1 MATIQVRDHLSNAPE
16 HLEELARA
24 LGRGQRL
31 SVFMAIYRGK
41 KRIKTVS
48 ELMKATGLSHVRVL
62 QLAGELADR
71 EFVEQIKVDGEG
83 TAYRTIRFFQVN
95 KRKVLGFSRNPK
107 SLEKLATKRRVR
119 LSVRGLPRTIP
130 LPTKGAN
137 VARITIDDIDTF
149 SAVRKLP
156 HRESMPKT
164 VSEDDFKC
172 GVQAVIGQAGQFKDW
187 PGENS
192 DLYTSRLVVGGK
204 RVAAA
209 FAFKGPGQPGK
220 LTPGRMGKNG
230 DQAQRM
236 FQLDADVFIAQHW
249 REIEPSVVDTMRTY
263 AVNKSIATG
272 KLIRYGVIDGQ
283 DSERLRQ
290 AYPKKFGL

>member
-1 MATIQVRDHLSNAPE
+1 MATIQVRDHLSNTPE

-31 SVFMAIYRGK
+31 SVFKAIYRGK
-41 KRIKTVS
+41 KRVKTVS

-71 EFVEQIKVDGEG
+71 EFVEQVKVDGEG

-95 KRKVLGFSRNPK
+95 KRKVLRVNADPK
-107 SLEKLATKRRVR
+107 SLEKLVTKRRAKVSVR
-119 LSVRGLPRTIP
+119 LPRIIKLSTRDA
-130 LPTKGAN
+130 K

-149 SAVRKLP
+149 LAVRTVP

-164 VSEDDFKC
+164 VSEDAFKK
-172 GVQAVIGQAGQFKDW
+172 GVQSVIGQAGQFKDW
-187 PGENS
+187 PGENA
-192 DLYTSRLVVGGK
+192 DLYTSRLVIGGK
-204 RVAAA
+204 RLTAA
-209 FAFKGPGQPGK
+209 FAFKGPGEPGK
-220 LTPGRMGKNG
+220 LSPGRMGKNG

-249 REIEPSVVDTMRTY
+249 REIEPSVVETLRTY
-263 AVNKSIATG
+263 ALAKSIMTG

-290 AYPKKFGL
+290 AYPKKFGLA

>member
-1 MATIQVRDHLSNAPE
+1 MATIQVRDHLSNSPE
-16 HLEELARA
+16 HIEELARA
-24 LGRGQRL
+24 LGKGQRL
-31 SVFMAIYRGK
+31 AVFKAIYRGK
-41 KRIKTVS
+41 KRVKTVS
-48 ELMKATGLSHVRVL
+48 ELMKATQLSHVRVL

-71 EFVEQIKVDGEG
+71 EFVEQEKVDGE

-95 KRKVLGFSRNPK
+95 KRKVLRFNGNTK
-107 SLEKLATKRRVR
+107 ALEKVATKRRVKLTIR
-119 LSVRGLPRTIP
+119 LPRSVT

-137 VARITIDDIDTF
+137 VARITVDDVDTF
-149 SAVRKLP
+149 AAVRDVPHGESLP
-156 HRESMPKT
+156 KS
-164 VSEDDFKC
+164 VSEDDFKS
-172 GVQAVIGQAGQFKDW
+172 GVQAVVGQAGQFRDW
-187 PGENS
+187 PGENA
-192 DLYTSRLVVGGK
+192 DLYTSRMMIGGK
-204 RVAAA
+204 RVTAA

-249 REIEPSVVDTMRTY
+249 REIEPSVVETMRTY
-263 AVNKSIATG
+263 AVAKSIATG
-272 KLIRYGVIDGQ
+272 KRILYGVIDGQ

>member
-1 MATIQVRDHLSNAPE
+1 
-16 HLEELARA
+16 
-24 LGRGQRL
+24 
-31 SVFMAIYRGK
+31 
-41 KRIKTVS
+41 
-48 ELMKATGLSHVRVL
+48 
-62 QLAGELADR
+62 
-71 EFVEQIKVDGEG
+71 
-83 TAYRTIRFFQVN
+83 
-95 KRKVLGFSRNPK
+95 
-107 SLEKLATKRRVR
+107 
-119 LSVRGLPRTIP
+119 LPRTIK
-130 LPTKGAN
+130 LSTKGAN

-156 HRESMPKT
+156 HGESMPKT
-164 VSEDDFKC
+164 VSETDFKS

-187 PGENS
+187 PGENA
-192 DLYTSRLVVGGK
+192 DLYTLRLVIGGK

-249 REIEPSVVDTMRTY
+249 REIEASVVETMRTY
-263 AVNKSIATG
+263 AVAKSIATG
-272 KLIRYGVIDGQ
+272 KLIRYAVVDGQ